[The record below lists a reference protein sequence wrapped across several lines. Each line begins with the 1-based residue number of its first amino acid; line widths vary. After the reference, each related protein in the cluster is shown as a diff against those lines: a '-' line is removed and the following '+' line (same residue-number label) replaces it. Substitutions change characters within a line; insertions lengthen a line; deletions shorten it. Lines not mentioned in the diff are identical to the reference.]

1 MSRGCPAGHGH
12 GYSSRAAAEFAVSG
26 SVAVPKGAA
35 GEPRECARCGRWYL
49 HVPAVRTGFSAEV
62 KLLARVRA
70 GSGEASRAV
79 CEACGIHLG
88 RYGGDIQHRLAR
100 GSGGCSDEVASSL
113 SNAAVLCRQ
122 HHAQAESRDP
132 HMRDDAAGWWIR
144 HGTGPASDPRLVP
157 VLLYSEGTSVVR
169 RWLHESEP
177 VYLDEAPMGAAA

>member
-1 MSRGCPAGHGH
+1 MNRSAGIAPGCGRTRFA
-12 GYSSRAAAEFAVSG
+12 SLVSAEKAVG
-26 SVAVPKGAA
+26 KGAEGTPEQHGDHWHLKA
-35 GEPRECARCGRWYL
+35 
-49 HVPAVRTGFSAEV
+49 PAPQTGFSAETRL
-62 KLLARVRA
+62 KARKRA
-70 GSGEASRAV
+70 GYGDPELAV

-132 HMRDDAAGWWIR
+132 RMRRAGWWIR
-144 HGTGPASDPRLVP
+144 HGTGPASDPRLVS
-157 VLLYSEGTSVVR
+157 VLLYSEGTSGVR

-177 VYLDEAPMGAAA
+177 VYLDDAPMGAAA